1 MEPMTSPTG
10 KPGFYRFG
18 VFEVKPAAGE
28 LLRKGVRVKLQEQP
42 FRLLCLLLEKS
53 GGIVSKEDVRERLW
67 PGNTFVEFDASLSVA
82 VGKLRDA
89 LGDDA
94 ENPRF
99 IETVPRRGYRFLAP
113 IECVSQEPLV
123 AESPILSPNS
133 VLALPALPTKVS
145 TIRIKQA
152 VLIFAVA
159 ILLVGVIVFRSF
171 RRQSASTAEAKS
183 SAGSPQI
190 RKSIAVLGFRNL
202 PGRQDEDWLSQA
214 FTEMVST
221 ELAAGGALR
230 VVPDEDVARVK
241 REFPIGNG
249 ETLARSTLERLRTNP
264 GADVIV
270 VGSYT
275 TLPSKT
281 GDRIRLDIRLQDTA
295 NGETIS
301 EDAVTGSKADLFE
314 LATRAGSHLRES
326 LGMGVLSPDSGDAL
340 QASLPANQTAI
351 RFYSEGK
358 AKLWD
363 FDYVGAKDL
372 LIKAV
377 DADPNY
383 PLAHAALSDVLGHLG
398 YGLKATEE
406 AKRALDLS
414 GHLPQSEKLLIEASY
429 WELSGNLPKAIEV
442 YRSLFQLHPDS
453 LEYGLYLATAQYQV
467 QPADALATL
476 KILRQ
481 LPAPSGDDPR
491 IDLLEASA
499 QVTQNVAAGQAAA
512 KRAAAKGTALGSH
525 LMVARAYGILCQ
537 QGVALGVSTEETISD
552 CEKGIES
559 AVSAGDRYNA
569 ARTLNDL
576 AGTYYQ
582 QGDLHKA
589 ESMWRE
595 ASREFR
601 HNGAVEGLAA
611 TSNNIGDV
619 YLKQGLLREAKRML
633 EDSIPNYQAAGDKS
647 GVALA
652 LSDIAELS
660 RMQGNLGSAET
671 TYQQA
676 KAAANEVNDKNALAY
691 VESGLGDVLMDRGDL
706 AAARKSYEE
715 SLAIAVQMG
724 EKQVEGQ
731 IQVALAVVSMEEGH
745 PADAENALRKWK
757 EQFHSEKQADD
768 ELTAYIGLIQT
779 LLAQSKVAEAKL
791 EREHA
796 EPLAARSQSLLA
808 RLQFELV
815 SAQVV
820 AALGDLQSASRSME
834 ATLRQVREHGYLGME
849 FECRLALAELQKK
862 SGHVAASQEEL
873 ASLEKAAQAKGFGL
887 MARKAFAARS

>member
-1 MEPMTSPTG
+1 M
-10 KPGFYRFG
+10 
-18 VFEVKPAAGE
+18 
-28 LLRKGVRVKLQEQP
+28 L
-42 FRLLCLLLEKS
+42 
-53 GGIVSKEDVRERLW
+53 
-67 PGNTFVEFDASLSVA
+67 
-82 VGKLRDA
+82 
-89 LGDDA
+89 
-94 ENPRF
+94 
-99 IETVPRRGYRFLAP
+99 
-113 IECVSQEPLV
+113 QEPLV
-123 AESPILSPNS
+123 ADTPIPSPNS
-133 VLALPALPTKVS
+133 VPAILALPAPPNKVS

-159 ILLVGVIVFRSF
+159 ILLVGAIVFRSF

-190 RKSIAVLGFRNL
+190 RRSVAVLGFRNL

-221 ELAAGGALR
+221 ELAAGGGLR

-275 TLPSKT
+275 TVPSET

-314 LATRAGSHLRES
+314 LATRAGTHLRES
-326 LGMGVLSPDSGDAL
+326 LGMGLLSPDSGDAV

-363 FDYVGAKDL
+363 FDFIGARDL

-377 DADPNY
+377 AADPNY
-383 PLAHAALSDVLGHLG
+383 PLAHAALSDALGHLG
-398 YGLKATEE
+398 YGLKATAE

-429 WELSGNLPKAIEV
+429 WELSGNMPKAVEV

-467 QPADALATL
+467 QPEKALATL

-512 KRAAAKGTALGSH
+512 KRAVAKGTALGSH

-552 CEKGIES
+552 CEKAIES
-559 AVSAGDRYNA
+559 FAAAGDKYNE
-569 ARTLNDL
+569 ARILNDL

-595 ASREFR
+595 AAREFR
-601 HNGAVEGLAA
+601 HNGVVEGLAA

-647 GVALA
+647 GVALV

-660 RMQGNLGSAET
+660 RMQGNLDSAET

-676 KAAANEVNDKNALAY
+676 KAAANEVDDKNALAY
-691 VESGLGDVLMDRGDL
+691 VQSGLGDVLMDRGDL

-724 EKQVEGQ
+724 EKQVEAQ
-731 IQVALAVVSMEEGH
+731 VQVALAVLSIEEGH
-745 PADAENALRKWK
+745 SADAENALRKWK
-757 EQFHSEKQADD
+757 EQFHQEKQTDD

-779 LLAQSKVAEAKL
+779 LLAQNKVAEAKL

-796 EPLAARSQSLLA
+796 EPLAARSQNFLA
-808 RLQFELV
+808 RLQFDLA
-815 SAQVV
+815 STRASL
-820 AALGDLQSASRSME
+820 ASGDAKTARPKLD
-834 ATLRQVREHGYLGME
+834 ATLKQAREHGYVGME
-849 FECRLALAELQKK
+849 FDCRLAIAEWERK
-862 SGHVAASQEEL
+862 SG
-873 ASLEKAAQAKGFGL
+873 KAAEAQAQLTALERDADAKGFGL
-887 MARKAFAARS
+887 IARKASADRN